1 MVILS
6 TTDLKKLSHVNHR
19 IFLQAQGE
27 YAILIMYEFTSWLHS
42 KKDGFI
48 DEIRYRSPL
57 PKFSYFHFP
66 L

>member
-6 TTDLKKLSHVNHR
+6 TTDLKKFSPVNHR

-48 DEIRYRSPL
+48 DEIRYRRRPTFFIYL
-57 PKFSYFHFP
+57 YTFI
-66 L
+66 